1 MFSDLEDTEGL
12 VFFHGEE
19 GVFSWAPNQPDN
31 GVEESC
37 AVMQFTLS
45 NDILVYD
52 GLLHDFPYSA
62 NTDLIH
68 GFICESEVNIIDTLN
83 PNENENIYKTLRII
97 VFCFIL
103 SFIIGIVIIGNKE

>member
-31 GVEESC
+31 
-37 AVMQFTLS
+37 
-45 NDILVYD
+45 DILVYD
-52 GLLHDFPYSA
+52 GLLHDFPCSA